1 LAKSSSTSWE
11 ELKDRVKANTD
22 LAGLVS
28 PHAKLQK
35 TARGYKACCPLPGHR
50 EKTPS
55 FHINSTENFYHCFG
69 CGRSG
74 DVFSFLE
81 VVEGLTFIESLKELA
96 GRLGY
101 ELPSESSFN
110 KKESEQEKS
119 RFQSGLELL
128 KRAETF
134 FHRNLRDAKSNDA
147 RQALEYLHKR
157 GIDDEEINELQ
168 LGWAPEGGKVLLS
181 KLSEEE
187 RKLAEDIKLVGVYS
201 GRSYDFF
208 SDRLMIPI
216 NDSRGR
222 VRGFSG
228 RTLREVDSKNP
239 KYKNSTDSDYFK
251 KKEILYG
258 LDRAVKFIREDNV
271 VCIVEGYFDQ
281 WALLRKGIPAVAVMG
296 TALGIE
302 HLNALRRHTRQIVLF
317 LDSDEAGRRSTLRSL
332 PLLYKDGFD
341 VKVFALDTH
350 KDPDEWLQAQTLSR
364 DEILDELKKS
374 PDALEWW
381 IHQIIFEGQ
390 REGFSKLR
398 ILESLGEPWHTAQS
412 DTQRNVL
419 AEEVSRR
426 LGLAANEVKV
436 ALHKAPRGQPESRA
450 ETNRNSQQENTSN
463 FNTYRRP
470 PSQAA
475 LGACEKIAVQTAAW
489 VSAHWSTLVPPAW
502 DAWEMW
508 LTEWHDTPLHGV
520 WSHFGEWAKSHG
532 HQPDFA
538 ALRAWIESDQCPEAI
553 WKDAL
558 IQGFVL
564 EMSSTDK
571 SEIRESYVELLRSL
585 AAVWVREKLNLM
597 QGELRLHSGNSQK
610 TAQLL
615 HEIHQL
621 RIRLEKA
628 KKTSTVQ

>member
-1 LAKSSSTSWE
+1 MKPSSSWE
-11 ELKDRVKANTD
+11 DLKDRVKANTD
-22 LAGLVS
+22 LAALVS

-55 FHINSTENFYHCFG
+55 FHINSTENYFHCFG

-81 VVEGLTFIESLKELA
+81 IVEGLNFSEALKELA

-101 ELPSESSFN
+101 ELPSDSAFN
-110 KKESEQEKS
+110 KKDSQAEKS

-134 FHRNLRDAKSNDA
+134 FYRTLVDSKSSGA
-147 RQALEYLHKR
+147 TVALDYLKKR
-157 GIDDEEINELQ
+157 GITDAEITELQ
-168 LGWAPEGGKVLLS
+168 LGWAPEGGKVLYS

-187 RKLAEDIKLVGVYS
+187 RVLAEETKLIGVYN
-201 GRSYDFF
+201 GRAYDFF
-208 SDRLMIPI
+208 SDRLIIPI
-216 NDSRGR
+216 NDARGR

-228 RTLREVDSKNP
+228 RTLGEVDSRNP
-239 KYKNSTDSDYFK
+239 KYKNSPESDFFK

-258 LDRAVKFIREDNV
+258 LDRAVKFIREENV

-281 WALLRKGIPAVAVMG
+281 WALLRRGIPAVAVMG

-302 HLNALRRHTRQIVLF
+302 HLNVLRRHTRQIVLF

-332 PLLYKDGFD
+332 PLLYKEGFD
-341 VKVFALDTH
+341 VKVFALETH
-350 KDPDEWLQAQTLSR
+350 KDPDEWLQAQMLSR
-364 DEILDELKKS
+364 EEILQELKKS

-381 IHQIIFEGQ
+381 MHQLIFEAQ
-390 REGFSKLR
+390 REGYSKLR
-398 ILESLGEPWHTAQS
+398 ILESLGEPWHMAQS

-419 AEEVSRR
+419 AEEVARR
-426 LGLAANEVKV
+426 LGLASGEVKG
-436 ALHKAPRGQPESRA
+436 ALQKAPAVSPH
-450 ETNRNSQQENTSN
+450 SQDGHHS
-463 FNTYRRP
+463 P
-470 PSQAA
+470 PSQENRLNSVAYKKPPSQIA

-489 VSAHWSTLVPPAW
+489 VSAHWEILVPSDWAS
-502 DAWEMW
+502 WEMW
-508 LTEWHDTPLHGV
+508 VADWEDTPLNSV
-520 WSHFGEWAKSHG
+520 WANFADWARS
-532 HQPDFA
+532 QSLMPDFA
-538 ALRAWIESDQCPEAI
+538 ALRAWIESEQGPEPL
-553 WKDAL
+553 WKNAL

-571 SEIRESYVELLRSL
+571 SEIRQSYAELLNSL
-585 AAVWVREKLNLM
+585 SALWMREKLNLM
-597 QGELRLHSGNSQK
+597 QGELRLHSGNAQK

-615 HEIHQL
+615 HAIHQL
-621 RIRLEKA
+621 RIRLEKT
-628 KKTSTVQ
+628 KKPSTVQ